1 MGRAAFDVF
10 PARPIYYYLLPE
22 RVPSQHAAFFTRVAL
37 LAVNITCPDAEG
49 IEPQSYTF
57 VLPYPMAHDHVCQ
70 RGSFGL
76 CAVRTFP
83 SPCLLRS
90 HTWPRNQ
97 LKAGQRL
104 LSWTLSRCNQRTK
117 VSVQSLQVPSWQPV
131 RCQVSGCRTGQLAVL
146 LLVRWPDRNLPGRP

>member
-22 RVPSQHAAFFTRVAL
+22 RDPSQHAAFFTRVAL

-83 SPCLLRS
+83 SPC
-90 HTWPRNQ
+90 P
-97 LKAGQRL
+97 
-104 LSWTLSRCNQRTK
+104 
-117 VSVQSLQVPSWQPV
+117 
-131 RCQVSGCRTGQLAVL
+131 
-146 LLVRWPDRNLPGRP
+146 LPGFGMSYRAVGRTSSCALARSKSSWSTLNSSAHRMSPAPFLTLRYRLPLFPIQLHYYLGQ

>member
-1 MGRAAFDVF
+1 MGRAAVDVF

-22 RVPSQHAAFFTRVAL
+22 RDPSQHAAFFTRVAL

-83 SPCLLRS
+83 P
-90 HTWPRNQ
+90 H
-97 LKAGQRL
+97 
-104 LSWTLSRCNQRTK
+104 
-117 VSVQSLQVPSWQPV
+117 V

-146 LLVRWPDRNLPGRP
+146 LLVRWPGRNLPGRP